1 MPAEYE
7 TRKTPDGSLHVL
19 FLQGPSSFYMEQVA
33 RRLIARGH
41 RVSRI
46 NLHFGDR
53 LFWRLPAKD
62 YRGRID
68 GWRSYIARQLDADPI
83 THLFLL
89 GDQRPHH
96 RLAIEEAKARGAE
109 IICAE
114 LGYLRPDWL
123 VLERDGMSTFS
134 RMPRDPQ
141 TIRALASDYNS
152 PDFTVRFRTPFW
164 RFTMLDMIYNLGALF
179 FSPLYPGYRR
189 HAIDHPLIEYAS
201 WVRKLCCAPLER
213 RAARHAFEELKA
225 SGGPVFVLPLQLSTD
240 YQIRAH
246 SPYPDMP
253 SAARDIITSF
263 STRAAKDAR
272 LIVKVHPLDPGI
284 TQWRRLIGEM
294 AAEHGVSER
303 VFYIDGGN
311 LDAMLATAAGCV
323 TVNSTSGL
331 AALQTGCPLK
341 VTGNAI
347 FDVPGLTFQG
357 SLDDFWTNAAP
368 PDPDLVIDYIR
379 LLAGALHIRGGYYT
393 QEALDAAVPA
403 TVERLEK
410 GLPFLPPKAL
420 STDAGA
426 GSREE
431 NASKQQAEVPA
442 LNPSKP
448 DRH

>member
-1 MPAEYE
+1 MPAEYD
-7 TRKTPDGSLHVL
+7 TCKTTHGPLHVL
-19 FLQGPSSFYMEQVA
+19 FLQGPSSFYMEQVG
-33 RRLIARGH
+33 RLLIAWGH

-46 NLHFGDR
+46 NLHFGDW
-53 LFWRLPAKD
+53 LFWRLPAKN
-62 YRGRID
+62 YRGSID
-68 GWRSYIARQLDADPI
+68 GWRSYIAQQLDADPI

-96 RLAIEEAKARGAE
+96 RIAIEEAKARGAE

-141 TIRALASDYNS
+141 TIRTLAQSYDK
-152 PDFTVRFRTPFW
+152 PDFTVRFLTPFW

-179 FSPLYPGYRR
+179 FWPLYPGYKR

-201 WVRKLCCAPLER
+201 WVRKLCRAPLEK
-213 RAARHAFEELKA
+213 RATHRVLEKLKA
-225 SGGPVFVLPLQLSTD
+225 SSAPIFVLPLQLSTD

-246 SPYPDMP
+246 SLYPDMP
-253 SAARDIITSF
+253 SAAREIVASF
-263 STRAAKDAR
+263 SIHAAKDAH

-284 TQWRRLIGEM
+284 TPWRQLINEM
-294 AAEHGVSER
+294 AAEHGGGER
-303 VFYIDGGN
+303 VFYVDGGN
-311 LDAMLATAAGCV
+311 LDAMLTMAAGCV

-357 SLDDFWTNAAP
+357 SLDDFWTKAVP
-368 PDPDLVIDYIR
+368 PDPDLVADYIR

-393 QEALDAAVPA
+393 QDALDVAVPA
-403 TVERLEK
+403 TADRLEQ
-410 GLPFLPPKAL
+410 GLPFLPPTTLKAFRL
-420 STDAGA
+420 
-426 GSREE
+426 
-431 NASKQQAEVPA
+431 
-442 LNPSKP
+442 
-448 DRH
+448 